1 MTAPSPARSDNAA
14 PTNTR
19 ASSWYTKDAQSI
31 LAHFTVKEE
40 HGLDHDEVLTRRERY
55 GANTLPDAA
64 TDTLLAIFVRQ
75 FKSPLI
81 YLLMAAAGTVLALG
95 EYIDGG
101 IIVFILLFNAIVGT
115 IQSYKAQNTLLA
127 LKKFAETFAT
137 VRRNGD
143 DVVVKDE
150 ELVPGDIII
159 LKEGEKVPADA
170 RILSAH
176 NLRAT
181 ESALTG
187 ESDPISKHS
196 DAIEGSDL
204 PLGDRRNMV
213 YRGTAI
219 VAGNAVALVV
229 TTGTA
234 TEIGRISQKVEKID
248 MEIPLQANIRR
259 LSHVIVGVVLVLA
272 AGIVLYGTLAGHEFE
287 FMFTLGVSVIV
298 SAVPEGLPIVITL
311 VLATG
316 VWRMSKR
323 NVLVKQLQ
331 AVEALGEADAV
342 AVDKTGTITKNELL
356 VQEVYSH
363 GTHYTVD
370 GFGYSPDGEIKRNGT
385 DVIDPADDPYIA
397 RAGLLGVLASSA
409 TLAYDDEKDVW
420 TIGGDPTEAAL
431 TVLAHKAGLPDKKDL
446 LRQHPLLAELPFS
459 SEKKYHSLLYQMD
472 SGEKMQIVVGAPE
485 IVLSHCTQYFDGD
498 EIKDL
503 TAPERSAILETVS
516 TLSGTGYRVLMFAKR
531 SLEKETLEDNDVNF
545 LVYEGLYAMRDALRE
560 NVAASVATIENAGVR
575 MMMITG
581 DHKVTAQAIAEA
593 AGIYKPGD
601 GVMEG
606 VEIDTLSEEAL
617 AERVANVSV
626 FARVSPDHKLRI
638 IAAFKSRGET
648 IAMTGDGVNDAL
660 SLVSANLGVAM
671 GKQGTEV
678 AKEASDLVLM
688 DDDISSI
695 AAAIEE
701 GRAIH
706 QNIKKVTLF
715 LFTTSLGEIVIILT
729 ALLAGLP
736 IPITAAQVIWLNFVT
751 DGFLDVALAMEPK
764 EKNLL
769 RRSFPKP
776 SKWIVEKFMLQRMIL
791 KAGTMVVG
799 SIGMFVFALS
809 RETLPYAITVAVTTM
824 AAFQWTKIWTC
835 RSDYD
840 SVFRESMAANKYLL
854 GAFILVIALHVSALY
869 TPFLSGLLGFVPIAP
884 YYWLLIL
891 PVALS
896 VIVVDEIWKI
906 ARRHD
911 DRRKAPDAS

>member
-1 MTAPSPARSDNAA
+1 MTLPNTDTT
-14 PTNTR
+14 TNTSTR
-19 ASSWYTKDAQSI
+19 KSSWYTRDA
-31 LAHFTVKEE
+31 H
-40 HGLDHDEVLTRRERY
+40 EVLTHFKVDVETGLSAEEVRSRREIY
-55 GANTLPDAA
+55 GANKLPEAA
-64 TDTLLAIFVRQ
+64 SDTLLAIFIRQ

-81 YLLMAAAGTVLALG
+81 YLLMAAAAMVLFLG

-101 IIVFILLFNAIVGT
+101 IIVFILIFNAVVGT
-115 IQSYKAQNTLLA
+115 VQSYKAQNTLLA

-137 VRRNGD
+137 VRRNGEEE
-143 DVVVKDE
+143 VIKDE
-150 ELVPGDIII
+150 GLVPGDIII

-170 RILSAH
+170 RIISAH

-181 ESALTG
+181 EAALTG
-187 ESDPISKHS
+187 ESDPISKQT
-196 DAIEGSDL
+196 DVVEGVDL

-213 YRGTAI
+213 YRGTSI
-219 VAGNAVALVV
+219 VGGNAVAIVV
-229 TTGTA
+229 STGTV

-248 MEIPLQANIRR
+248 MEIPLQAKIRR
-259 LSHVIVGVVLVLA
+259 LAHVIVGVVLVLA
-272 AGIVLYGTLAGHEFE
+272 TVIVTLGLAIGEEFE
-287 FMFTLGVSVIV
+287 TIFSLGVGVIV

-311 VLATG
+311 VLSTG

-331 AVEALGEADAV
+331 AVEALSGADAV
-342 AVDKTGTITKNELL
+342 AVDKTGTITKNELI

-363 GTHYTVD
+363 GNHYTVG
-370 GFGYSPDGEIKRNGT
+370 GFGYSPEGEIKRNGT
-385 DVIDPADDPYIA
+385 DPINPADDPYFS
-397 RAGLLGVLASSA
+397 RAGLVGMLASSA
-409 TLAYDDEKDVW
+409 TLSYNKESDIW

-431 TVLAHKAGLPDKKDL
+431 TVLAKKAASPTRKDL
-446 LRQHPLLAELPFS
+446 ERQHPLLAELPFS
-459 SEKKYHSLLYQMD
+459 SEKKYHALLYQME
-472 SGEKMQIVVGAPE
+472 SGEKMEIVVGAPE

-498 EIKDL
+498 EVKEL
-503 TAPERSAILETVS
+503 TSGDRTEILEHVS
-516 TLSGTGYRVLMFAKR
+516 TLSSTGYRVLMFAKR
-531 SLEKETLEDNDVNF
+531 SLEKNTLEDNDVNF

-560 NVAASVATIENAGVR
+560 NVAESVATIENAGVR

-581 DHKVTAQAIAEA
+581 DHKVTAQAIARV
-593 AGIYKPGD
+593 AGIYKDGD

-606 VEIDTLSEEAL
+606 VEIDKLSDEQL
-617 AERVANVSV
+617 AERIDNVSV

-638 IAAFKSRGET
+638 IAAFKARGKI

-660 SLVSANLGVAM
+660 SLVSANLGIAM

-706 QNIKKVTLF
+706 QNIKKVSLF
-715 LFTTSLGEIVIILT
+715 LFTTSLGEIAIIIT

-736 IPITAAQVIWLNFVT
+736 LPITAAQIIWLNFVT

-776 SKWIVEKFMLQRMIL
+776 SKWIVDKFMLQRMTI
-791 KAGTMVVG
+791 KAGAMLVG
-799 SIGMFVFALS
+799 TLAMFVFALS
-809 RETLPYAITVAVTTM
+809 RETLPYAMTVAVTTM

-835 RSDYD
+835 RSDFD

-854 GAFILVIALHVSALY
+854 GAFILVIVLHVSAIY
-869 TPFLSGLLGFVPIAP
+869 TPFLSGLLGFVPISP
-884 YYWLLIL
+884 FYWLLIL

-896 VIVVDEIWKI
+896 VVLVDEIWKI
-906 ARRHD
+906 GRRHD
-911 DRRKAPDAS
+911 ERRSATTA

>member
-1 MTAPSPARSDNAA
+1 MTSSKKPNERK
-14 PTNTR
+14 NTR
-19 ASSWYTKDAQSI
+19 EAAWYKLEASDA
-31 LAHFTVKEE
+31 LENLDVKEE
-40 HGLDHDEVLTRRERY
+40 AGLSDKEVVERRELY
-55 GANTLPDAA
+55 GANTLPEAA
-64 TDTLLAIFVRQ
+64 TDTLLAIFIRQ

-127 LKKFAETFAT
+127 LKKFAETSAT
-137 VRRNGD
+137 VKRNGEE
-143 DVVVKDE
+143 VVIKDE

-170 RILSAH
+170 RIISSH
-176 NLRAT
+176 NLHAK

-187 ESDPISKHS
+187 ESEAISKHS
-196 DAIEGSDL
+196 DRIDESDL

-213 YRGTAI
+213 YRGTSI
-219 VAGNAVALVV
+219 VAGNAVAIV
-229 TTGTA
+229 TSTGSA

-259 LSHVIVGVVLVLA
+259 LSHVIVGIVLVLA
-272 AGIVLYGTLAGHEFE
+272 SGIVAYGTIVGQEFE
-287 FMFTLGVSVIV
+287 HMFTLGVSVIV

-331 AVEALGEADAV
+331 AVEALGEADVV
-342 AVDKTGTITKNELL
+342 AVDKTGTITKNELT
-356 VQEVYSH
+356 VQEVFSH

-370 GFGYSPDGEIKRNGT
+370 GFGFEPKGDITREGVPLADPKNDPHLHRAALVGT
-385 DVIDPADDPYIA
+385 
-397 RAGLLGVLASSA
+397 LASTANIS
-409 TLAYDDEKDVW
+409 YDTEKEFW
-420 TIGGDPTEAAL
+420 SISGDPTEAAL
-431 TVLAHKAGLPDKKDL
+431 TVLAQKASLSTRKEL
-446 LRQHPLLAELPFS
+446 IQQHPLLDELPFES
-459 SEKKYHSLLYQMD
+459 ATKYHAMLHQMD
-472 SGEKMQIVVGAPE
+472 SGEKMMVVVGAPE
-485 IVLSHCTQYFDGD
+485 ILLEKCDKHFEGD
-498 EIKDL
+498 NAIEL
-503 TAPERSAILETVS
+503 TEDAREKITGQINE
-516 TLSGTGYRVLMFAKR
+516 LSGNGYRVLAFAKH
-531 SLEKETLEDNDVNF
+531 SLEKDSLSPDDISGLTF
-545 LVYEGLYAMRDALRE
+545 EGLYAMRDALRE
-560 NVAASVATIENAGVR
+560 NVAESVATIEGAGVR

-581 DHKVTAQAIAEA
+581 DHKITAQAIAKA
-593 AGIYKPGD
+593 SGIYKDGD
-601 GVMEG
+601 GIMEG
-606 VEIDTLSEEAL
+606 VEIDNLSDSEL
-617 AERVANVSV
+617 AERVENVSV

-638 IAAFKSRGET
+638 IAAFKARGET

-688 DDDISSI
+688 DDNISSI

-715 LFTTSLGEIVIILT
+715 LFTTSLGEIFIIIT
-729 ALLAGLP
+729 ALAVGLP
-736 IPITAAQVIWLNFVT
+736 VPITAAQIIWLNFVT

-776 SKWIVEKFMLQRMIL
+776 SKWIVEGFMLQRMSI

-799 SIGMFVFALS
+799 SLGMFVFALS
-809 RETLPYAITVAVTTM
+809 HETLPYAITVAVTTM

-840 SVFRESMAANKYLL
+840 SVFQESMAANKYLL
-854 GAFILVIALHVSALY
+854 GAFTLVIILHVSALY
-869 TPFLSGLLGFVPIAP
+869 TPFLSNLLGFEPIAAM
-884 YYWLLIL
+884 YWLMII

-896 VIVVDEIWKI
+896 VIVVDEIWKV
-906 ARRHD
+906 ARRHNEK
-911 DRRKAPDAS
+911 R